1 MRKIGSIDPL
11 DAPVRQSGTLNNT
24 YSGRTLADNGNIA
37 PAVESPGDQDVER
50 AFNMGNTQTGEQAGG
65 QEFLTFR
72 LGGEE
77 YAIEIL
83 KVREIRNWEDPTAI
97 VNAPD
102 FIKGVINL
110 RGTIVPIVDLRVKFR
125 GEAKYDE
132 FTVVIILSVAD
143 RVIGIVVDAVSD
155 VMTLS
160 PEQIRP
166 APAFGGDV
174 DARFITGLGTV
185 GERMLILTDVERLMS
200 SRDMQLMD
208 VH

>member
-1 MRKIGSIDPL
+1 
-11 DAPVRQSGTLNNT
+11 
-24 YSGRTLADNGNIA
+24 
-37 PAVESPGDQDVER
+37 
-50 AFNMGNTQTGEQAGG
+50 MGHTATAAEQGG

-77 YAIEIL
+77 YGIEIL

-110 RGTIVPIVDLRVKFR
+110 RGTIVPIVDLRVKFH

-143 RVIGIVVDAVSD
+143 RMIGVVVDAVSD
-155 VMTLS
+155 VMTLA
-160 PEQIRP
+160 PNQIRP
-166 APAFGGDV
+166 APSFGEGV
-174 DARFITGLGTV
+174 DTRFIKGMGTV
-185 GERMLILTDVERLMS
+185 GERMLILTDVEQLMT
-200 SRDMQLMD
+200 SREMQLMD
-208 VH
+208 IH